1 MADDAAA
8 PRSSTNTRHPRR
20 AIKGIIELARDHSAE
35 PERLLDDRQRSGELS
50 SRRPPWSS
58 TIPRTRKTP
67 AAPPENE
74 PTAAASVKSTAEAG
88 RIDGFASVNGYDGV
102 WHPADK
108 PDGADA
114 TGADLAD
121 EGGDGSGDNAGSD
134 PAARPAAEA
143 AGARPTDTKP
153 SVDADTEPAKH

>member
-1 MADDAAA
+1 MTDDAAA

-20 AIKGIIELARDHSAE
+20 AIKGIVELARDHSVE
-35 PERLLDDRQRSGELS
+35 PERLLDDRQRTDELS

-74 PTAAASVKSTAEAG
+74 PDAAASVKSTAEAG
-88 RIDGFASVNGYDGV
+88 RIDGFASINGYDGV

-114 TGADLAD
+114 AGADFAD
-121 EGGDGSGDNAGSD
+121 DDGGNPSDNASD
-134 PAARPAAEA
+134 GATTRPATEA

-153 SVDADTEPAKH
+153 STSADTEPAKH

>member
-20 AIKGIIELARDHSAE
+20 AIKGIVELARDHSVE
-35 PERLLDDRQRSGELS
+35 PERLLDDRQRTDELS
-50 SRRPPWSS
+50 SRRPPWSA

-74 PTAAASVKSTAEAG
+74 PDAAASVKSTAETG

-121 EGGDGSGDNAGSD
+121 EGGGNPGDNAGSD

-143 AGARPTDTKP
+143 AEARLTDTKL
-153 SVDADTEPAKH
+153 STSADTEPAKH

>member
-1 MADDAAA
+1 MVVDDTADKED
-8 PRSSTNTRHPRR
+8 
-20 AIKGIIELARDHSAE
+20 
-35 PERLLDDRQRSGELS
+35 
-50 SRRPPWSS
+50 
-58 TIPRTRKTP
+58 P

-74 PTAAASVKSTAEAG
+74 PDAPPNVKSAGEAG
-88 RIDGFASVNGYDGV
+88 RIDGFAGVNGYDGI

-121 EGGDGSGDNAGSD
+121 EGGGGSGDNAGSD

-143 AGARPTDTKP
+143 VGARPTDTKP

>member
-8 PRSSTNTRHPRR
+8 PRSSTNTRHPRH
-20 AIKGIIELARDHSAE
+20 AIKGIVELARDHSVE
-35 PERLLDDRQRSGELS
+35 PERLLDDRQRTDELS

-74 PTAAASVKSTAEAG
+74 PDALPNVKFAVEAG
-88 RIDGFASVNGYDGV
+88 RIADSAGINGYDGI

-108 PDGADA
+108 LDGADA
-114 TGADLAD
+114 AGADLAD
-121 EGGDGSGDNAGSD
+121 DGGDNPGDNASD
-134 PAARPAAEA
+134 GASTRPATEA
-143 AGARPTDTKP
+143 AEARPTDTEP
-153 SVDADTEPAKH
+153 STSAETTPAEH

>member
-1 MADDAAA
+1 M
-8 PRSSTNTRHPRR
+8 NTRHPRR

-35 PERLLDDRQRSGELS
+35 PERLLDDRQRTDELS

-74 PTAAASVKSTAEAG
+74 PDALPNVKFAGEAG
-88 RIDGFASVNGYDGV
+88 RIADSAGINGYDGI

-108 PDGADA
+108 LDGADA
-114 TGADLAD
+114 AGADLAD
-121 EGGDGSGDNAGSD
+121 DGGDNPGDNASD
-134 PAARPAAEA
+134 GASTRPATEA
-143 AGARPTDTKP
+143 AEARPTDTEP
-153 SVDADTEPAKH
+153 STSAETTPAEH

>member
-1 MADDAAA
+1 M
-8 PRSSTNTRHPRR
+8 NTRHFQR

-35 PERLLDDRQRSGELS
+35 PERLLDDRQRTDELS
-50 SRRPPWSS
+50 SRRPPWSWS
-58 TIPRTRKTP
+58 SIPRTRKTP
-67 AAPPENE
+67 AAPPGNG
-74 PTAAASVKSTAEAG
+74 PDALPNVKSAGEAG

-108 PDGADA
+108 SDGADA
-114 TGADLAD
+114 AGADLAD

-134 PAARPAAEA
+134 PATRPAAEA
-143 AGARPTDTKP
+143 AEARPTNTKP

>member
-1 MADDAAA
+1 MVVDDTADKED
-8 PRSSTNTRHPRR
+8 
-20 AIKGIIELARDHSAE
+20 
-35 PERLLDDRQRSGELS
+35 
-50 SRRPPWSS
+50 
-58 TIPRTRKTP
+58 P

-74 PTAAASVKSTAEAG
+74 PNAAANVKSASEAG
-88 RIDGFASVNGYDGV
+88 RIDGFAGVNGYDGI

-121 EGGDGSGDNAGSD
+121 EGGDSLGDNAGSD

-143 AGARPTDTKP
+143 AEARPTDTKP
-153 SVDADTEPAKH
+153 SVDAETATAKH